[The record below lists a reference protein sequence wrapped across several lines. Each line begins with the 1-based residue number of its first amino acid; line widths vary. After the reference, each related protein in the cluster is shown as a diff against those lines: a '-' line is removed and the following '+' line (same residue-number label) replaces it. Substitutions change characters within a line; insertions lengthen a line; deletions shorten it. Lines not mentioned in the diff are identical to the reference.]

1 MRHHDSHLSAA
12 AVTGT
17 ALPDMELR
25 ILSGCH
31 QGASLAI
38 AAGEP
43 LLVGAEGDCDVL
55 LSDCGL
61 DAQAPLQVSWQ
72 GGLWFVLAP
81 QQARQAG
88 EAASPQL
95 TGVALGEV
103 ALLGQV
109 HATVCAPH
117 LEWTTITPAAAQPP
131 ADAPPATAEAAQE
144 GGPADAPPPD
154 AALPEEA
161 LGRAAV
167 AAPPV
172 SGRGAAAPQRLLP
185 LAAVGVLSLALL
197 GTGWV
202 VWRHAPAP
210 AAADPVSEIA
220 VSPQAQEKAVKD
232 ATLAIALAD
241 PALRMAVTPHPQ
253 GGVTVSGWVE
263 NAEQFDRLAQALSS
277 LRPLPRLAVRTAQE
291 VFDALTDV
299 GSGLGLNLRFAPMG
313 AGTVQ
318 VRGVV
323 LTPEA
328 QQQTLAQLRA
338 RAPQGIEIT
347 DGLRVA
353 SLQGPEVRRWLGTQ
367 GLTATEAHWDGE
379 QLVLAVGVSPA
390 QRGQLERLL
399 AAAQT
404 PLSDVPFVLQM
415 QVLKEPAAARRL
427 SFAEAGLPFGVRS
440 VVGGAAPYVVLADG
454 AKLQPGGVR
463 SGWRLTAIAPDHL
476 VFDGP
481 KRLEVSR

>member
-1 MRHHDSHLSAA
+1 MRHHDSHLSAT
-12 AVTGT
+12 AVTGS
-17 ALPDMELR
+17 AQPDMELR

-31 QGASLAI
+31 RGASLAI
-38 AAGEP
+38 GAGEP
-43 LLVGAEGDCDVL
+43 LLVGPEGDCDVL
-55 LSDCGL
+55 LNDCGL
-61 DAQAPLQVSWQ
+61 DAQGPLQVSWQ
-72 GGLWFVLAP
+72 GGLWYVLSARQAP
-81 QQARQAG
+81 QAG

-95 TGVALGEV
+95 PGVALGEV

-117 LEWTTITPAAAQPP
+117 LEWRMFTPAAAQPP
-131 ADAPPATAEAAQE
+131 VDASPATAEAAQE
-144 GGPADAPPPD
+144 DAPPD
-154 AALPEEA
+154 AAPAEEA
-161 LGRAAV
+161 LARAAV

-172 SGRGAAAPQRLLP
+172 SGRGSVASQRLLP
-185 LAAVGVLSLALL
+185 LAVVGVLSLALL
-197 GTGWV
+197 GAGWV

-210 AAADPVSEIA
+210 APAQPVSEIA
-220 VSPQAQEKAVKD
+220 VSPQAQAKAVKD

-241 PALRMAVTPHPQ
+241 PGLRMAVTPHPQ

-313 AGTVQ
+313 AGKVQ

-367 GLTATEAHWDGE
+367 GLTATEARWDGE
-379 QLVLAVGVSPA
+379 QLVLAVGVNPA

-415 QVLKEPAAARRL
+415 HLLKEPAAARRL

-440 VVGGAAPYVVLADG
+440 VVGGATPYVVLADG

-463 SGWRLTAIAPDHL
+463 GGWRLAAIAPDHL